1 MRQNLQARLT
11 LRAKFVQRRLVETEV
26 LLECAALLFR
36 VALPVFAYLRAC
48 TKCRLRLY
56 CAKCVKIRTR
66 MRSLLKKFKIG
77 ANF

>member
-36 VALPVFAYLRAC
+36 VALPVRVFA
-48 TKCRLRLY
+48 
-56 CAKCVKIRTR
+56 
-66 MRSLLKKFKIG
+66 SLHEVSASPVLCKMC
-77 ANF
+77 